1 MGRFAWE
8 VLSRKVLAESASLGA
23 MGLAVTTTEAMKREK
38 IERNFI
44 SIIVVVIVVVFLLL
58 GPLDGNVR

>member
-1 MGRFAWE
+1 
-8 VLSRKVLAESASLGA
+8 